1 MLYSVF
7 VFEEVLTD
15 WTDGLV
21 VAVARDLARAHE
33 MLAEECHMGT
43 VEQLLQWEPGFA
55 QPTAVYP
62 TTASEE
68 RLHVCWGGA

>member
-1 MLYSVF
+1 MYMVF

-15 WTDGLV
+15 YTSGQVVV
-21 VAVARDLARAHE
+21 VAHDLTRAQE
-33 MLAEECHMGT
+33 LIAAECHEGT
-43 VEQLLQWEPGFA
+43 VESLVAWDPGFA

-68 RLHVCWGGA
+68 RIHACWGGG